1 MPLDL
6 SQFQCLTFDCYG
18 TLIDWE
24 SGILG
29 ALRPI
34 LAAHG
39 RKLSDGGILE
49 LYSAIE
55 AQLEAGP
62 YLPYRE
68 ILDAVVMKLAARLV
82 FSPTAEQVHSLANSL
97 PSWQPFPDTV
107 PALRRLSERFRLAII
122 SNTDDDLFA
131 STARHLEVRFDPV
144 VTAQQARSYKPSEN
158 NFRLA
163 LKRIGLPREQVLHVA
178 QSLYHDIAPAK
189 DLGLATVWINRR
201 AGKPGS
207 GATPPAPAAADLV
220 LPDLASLAALVAGC

>member
-1 MPLDL
+1 MPLNF
-6 SQFQCLTFDCYG
+6 SQFHCLTFDCYG

-39 RKLSDGGILE
+39 RNLSDGGILE

-82 FSPTAEQVHSLANSL
+82 FSPTAEQVYSLANSL
-97 PSWQPFPDTV
+97 PNWQPFPDTV

-131 STARHLEVRFDPV
+131 GTARHLEVRFDPV
-144 VTAQQARSYKPSEN
+144 VTAQQAHSYKPSEN

-163 LKRIGLPREQVLHVA
+163 LERIGLPKEQVLHVA
-178 QSLYHDIAPAK
+178 QSLYHDVAPAK
-189 DLGLATVWINRR
+189 HLGLSTLWINRR

-207 GATPPAPAAADLV
+207 GATPPASAAADLV
-220 LPDLASLAALVAGC
+220 LPDLASLAALVA